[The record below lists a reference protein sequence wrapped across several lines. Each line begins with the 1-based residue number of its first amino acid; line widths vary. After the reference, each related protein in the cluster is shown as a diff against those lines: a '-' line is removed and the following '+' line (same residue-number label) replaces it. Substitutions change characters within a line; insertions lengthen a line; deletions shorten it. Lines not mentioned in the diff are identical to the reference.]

1 MAINCSCATATT
13 RPRVLV
19 IDDEEPIRQL
29 LRETLEDAGY
39 QVWEAPTGI
48 EGLRQ
53 VRAQP
58 IDLVITDILMSDMDG
73 LEMVGMLHR
82 DFPGIRIIAISGGS
96 KDLDYCA
103 VAKMLG
109 AHETIPKPFALSH
122 LLETVAHLLEAKT

>member
-1 MAINCSCATATT
+1 MAINCLGSKATDN
-13 RPRVLV
+13 PRVLV
-19 IDDEEPIRQL
+19 IDDEVAIRQL
-29 LRETLEDAGY
+29 LRETLEGAGY
-39 QVWEAPTGI
+39 QVWEATTGI

-53 VRAQP
+53 VRDQP

-82 DFPGIRIIAISGGS
+82 DFPNIRIIAISGGN

-109 AHETIPKPFALSH
+109 AHETIPKPFSLSL
-122 LLETVAHLLEAKT
+122 LLETVAHLLAAKA